1 MTRNFSHICFSVVN
15 SNSLFMPFCHNH
27 GYNCL
32 CSDGSHLWHD
42 GNHLCHAMYDHDL
55 KRSCDHVH

>member
-1 MTRNFSHICFSVVN
+1 MTINFSHICFSIVD

-27 GYNCL
+27 DHNCL
-32 CSDGSHLWHD
+32 CND